1 MGSFHS
7 SKERTEIK
15 IIKIILRTDTFL
27 LSKDILTILSA
38 PSLPQVT
45 QTAWFRMTKWFRQW
59 RHPLISFVFLVLVL
73 VWFDFSFGLVLILV
87 WFWFADQV
95 VSSVAAPPPRIL
107 HGQLVVHAL
116 ISLAS
121 MPRLFLASSPGQD

>member
-1 MGSFHS
+1 MVS
-7 SKERTEIK
+7 SVAASPH
-15 IIKIILRTDTFL
+15 IICVFGFVLF
-27 LSKDILTILSA
+27 
-38 PSLPQVT
+38 
-45 QTAWFRMTKWFRQW
+45 WFG
-59 RHPLISFVFLVLVL
+59 
-73 VWFDFSFGLVLILV
+73 FGLVLVLV

-121 MPRLFLASSPGQD
+121 MPRLFLASSPDQD